1 MAWIIAYAL
10 AKKVQR
16 TAITIPLATNLD
28 FGGYRGINVGS
39 PVNPGDI
46 FRLGDFAGHNVA
58 EGVHGLT
65 TGEYIAKTNRADQ
78 LVARAMMEYPTVD
91 VTFQYLQAI
100 NKIDFIARHRG
111 LAKCPIIGP
120 VDTFADKAI
129 EVLRGEQGLIYGRIV
144 DDNNFYAANIWSAR
158 TTADF
163 YMLKIIAGTITEL
176 GYESID
182 LSANDIYN
190 YKFSC
195 LGTTLAGYREDM
207 VTPKIS
213 VTDTAL
219 ANGKW
224 GLIMR
229 NDYPENPLY
238 YAWLRAPSSLS
249 PKPIAYFE
257 VPIIGDGSEEN
268 PFRPQMPEELTSHP
282 ELGTRNL
289 LALSHASLIPSDPTT
304 GRPIYGTC
312 LVRIFEQPDRDPTLR
327 DIPACLDALRGMTG
341 VTELTRE
348 DAISRARVLDDKLH
362 LFDLVR
368 VPTPVKDQIK
378 EYIEWR
384 RTVHKVE
391 MPEEVARRYL
401 ESDKGW

>member
-1 MAWIIAYAL
+1 MAKPYER
-10 AKKVQR
+10 R
-16 TAITIPLATNLD
+16 TRFYPDPRRPFERMISLKTPLK
-28 FGGYRGINVGS
+28 R
-39 PVNPGDI
+39 
-46 FRLGDFAGHNVA
+46 
-58 EGVHGLT
+58 
-65 TGEYIAKTNRADQ
+65 DQ
-78 LVARAMMEYPTVD
+78 LEAYEDNLLWEIIRGAAVIHVDNNIIRGAICFPTSYV
-91 VTFQYLQAI
+91 
-100 NKIDFIARHRG
+100 
-111 LAKCPIIGP
+111 
-120 VDTFADKAI
+120 DKAVEAFVCDI
-129 EVLRGEQGLIYGRIV
+129 GMVVGRSQGAGNYYRALTV
-144 DDNNFYAANIWSAR
+144 MPAS
-158 TTADF
+158 TADF
-163 YMLKIIAGTITEL
+163 RIDKIVSDVVTIIASEAVDITSETSWKIKL
-176 GYESID
+176 EIV
-182 LSANDIYN
+182 
-190 YKFSC
+190 
-195 LGTTLAGYREDM
+195 GTTLKGYREDM
-207 VTPKIS
+207 VTPKIN

-327 DIPACLDALRGMTG
+327 DIPTCLDTLRAMTG
-341 VTELTRE
+341 VTELTRD

-391 MPEEVARRYL
+391 MPEMVARRFL